1 MHDAANAEKGPE
13 MNTSSVRTVMLA
25 LVHVPPSVDENE
37 FNNWYNEEHAAE
49 RMQCPGFISVARFR
63 ATDNSRRY
71 LALYEL
77 AGAGAI
83 HTPEY
88 GSLIRIPSDI
98 GRPGV
103 SGSALTER
111 IIRSL
116 NISAR
121 GVFEEVYRAP
131 GHFPEL
137 KA

>member
-1 MHDAANAEKGPE
+1 
-13 MNTSSVRTVMLA
+13 MNTRIQRTVMLA
-25 LVHVPPSVDENE
+25 LVHVPPDMDETE
-37 FNNWYNEEHAAE
+37 FNNWYNKEHAAE

-63 ATDNSRRY
+63 AADNSRRY

-77 AGAGAI
+77 AGVGAI
-83 HTPEY
+83 QTPEY

-116 NISAR
+116 DISAR
-121 GVFEEVYRAP
+121 GVFEEIYRAP
-131 GHFPEL
+131 GRFPEL
-137 KA
+137 KE